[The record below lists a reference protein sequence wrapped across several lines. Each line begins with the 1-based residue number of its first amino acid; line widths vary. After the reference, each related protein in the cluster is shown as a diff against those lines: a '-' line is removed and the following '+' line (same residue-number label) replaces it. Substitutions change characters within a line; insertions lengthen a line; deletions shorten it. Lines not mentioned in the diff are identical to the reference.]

1 MGLEYERPRE
11 ADKVTIYCAHCGG
24 ENREEAQ
31 FCRFCGQILGTYPE
45 ERIASRVEE
54 QETMVPVILAEV
66 QEELVDASTEEELV
80 DVLAENETLEQPEP
94 ESIPEEEIAT
104 IPLVALESPPLAIPA
119 EQTVSDT
126 VEPEDGI
133 SEDAGAVELA
143 GESEQQGSDV
153 EPDAETSD
161 ITGEVELA
169 GEPEPQTADVEES
182 AEETSA
188 FLAADSILQDRFRIV
203 KLLSQEEENLVY
215 EAVDMLRCWGC
226 QTVQAQPGGRFCEV
240 CGAELSQQ
248 FVVNL
253 RVIPADGSELLH
265 DTEAEWF
272 EQNGSIYIVEIPA
285 KTVSPGDK
293 LPRIRLVSGFHTDV
307 GQVRE
312 VDEDSLLALQLDGLC
327 EMTNSPVLAFFAVAD
342 GIGGQDAGE
351 IASRVAVHTLA
362 AQVMQRVFIAE
373 LGGNQSPIEELS
385 EQLHEAILAANQAI
399 LDLRETLD
407 GSNMGCTLTAALL
420 RGTTAVVANIGD
432 SRTYLMHNGKLS
444 QLTRDHSMAAKLV
457 EQNLMRPEEIYSFEQ
472 KGVIYRSLGDNFD
485 LLVDLDVVE
494 LSIGDRLLLCSD
506 GLWDMVRDTFIEDV
520 MLEQYDPQPASE
532 RLVELA
538 NMAGGEDNISVI
550 VVDIR
555 SPD

>member
-1 MGLEYERPRE
+1 
-11 ADKVTIYCAHCGG
+11 
-24 ENREEAQ
+24 
-31 FCRFCGQILGTYPE
+31 
-45 ERIASRVEE
+45 
-54 QETMVPVILAEV
+54 
-66 QEELVDASTEEELV
+66 
-80 DVLAENETLEQPEP
+80 
-94 ESIPEEEIAT
+94 
-104 IPLVALESPPLAIPA
+104 
-119 EQTVSDT
+119 
-126 VEPEDGI
+126 
-133 SEDAGAVELA
+133 
-143 GESEQQGSDV
+143 
-153 EPDAETSD
+153 
-161 ITGEVELA
+161 
-169 GEPEPQTADVEES
+169 
-182 AEETSA
+182 
-188 FLAADSILQDRFRIV
+188 
-203 KLLSQEEENLVY
+203 
-215 EAVDMLRCWGC
+215 
-226 QTVQAQPGGRFCEV
+226 
-240 CGAELSQQ
+240 
-248 FVVNL
+248 
-253 RVIPADGSELLH
+253 ELLR
-265 DTEAEWF
+265 DTGAEWF
-272 EQNGSIYIVEIPA
+272 EQNGSVYIVEIPA

-351 IASRVAVHTLA
+351 IASRIAVHTLA
-362 AQVMQRVFIAE
+362 AQVMQRIFIAE

-385 EQLHEAILAANQAI
+385 EQLYQAILAANQAI

-432 SRTYLMHNGKLS
+432 SRTYLMHDGKLS
-444 QLTRDHSMAAKLV
+444 QLTRDHSMVAKLV